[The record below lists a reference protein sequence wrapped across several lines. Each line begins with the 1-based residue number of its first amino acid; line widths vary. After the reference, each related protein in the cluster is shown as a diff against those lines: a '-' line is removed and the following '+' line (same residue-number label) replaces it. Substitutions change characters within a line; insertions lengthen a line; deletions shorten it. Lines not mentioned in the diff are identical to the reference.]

1 MDENNI
7 MATDYTTIRDID
19 CPNNNCGSSF
29 EVGSSLS
36 LVENVFDSALVQR
49 GVVVRCSNCYVR
61 LILCAHCPY
70 VSLLTKDSKRYIKT
84 GHRSRCDGAPGRN
97 EVDDFNNNDDHY
109 HNDMEHDND
118 DQQADDAP
126 APMMML
132 RDFENVFRNT
142 QSARYFFDKHRS
154 DSDMGGAM
162 GMVYRCKNN
171 IVDGTVFADKDDT
184 KLYFD
189 LFAVVFDLPES
200 KQKLQMNFLMRLYNM
215 NQSRLRPGESG
226 VTIPLTHLQ
235 LQQQLL
241 RNSASLAKQLPIE
254 RFENVDNIHAMVSI
268 DDTITLQ
275 MAHGNHPVGWLQTE
289 DGTPCTGGINGRP
302 HAERLL
308 AKQRDNIR
316 NQGYDPDKVA
326 IGWVSVWSD
335 GFVTSWVKQ
344 KEKGAWVFTV
354 TISMPGDCE
363 NFEAYT
369 HVVGLGPQEADH
381 DTLINHAL
389 RDIGKLTIVKRRY
402 CGLQKKF
409 IDTSFVLLVYS
420 ADRPERY
427 KITFTTD
434 GGTFHKCFGVA
445 AILDPKNLPSCERC
459 FKSRVSQMCHN
470 VLLPNG
476 NNSICDDE
484 LCCDWNFDT
493 PDSEVWKNSARLGQ
507 VFPPHRP
514 LKYPNTVNTTVQNE
528 VPECRPIPTGHIRPQ
543 RLTFELLIK
552 CVAVTFYHLTLGE
565 WRKNNAEAYLSSI
578 GIKVGKGGVL
588 VMVVNAAAT
597 ANDEIK
603 DIQDANEKQQK
614 VKSMMSAKEL
624 LRLKAIPEL
633 WYLALELGIVNMDSF
648 IEIPMHHLFT
658 GKS

>member
-1 MDENNI
+1 
-7 MATDYTTIRDID
+7 MATDNYSNYRTVRDID
-19 CPNNNCGSSF
+19 CPNPICDNSI
-29 EVGSSLS
+29 EAGSSLR
-36 LVENVFDSALVQR
+36 LEDNIFDH
-49 GVVVRCSNCYVR
+49 GVIVRCNDCYAR
-61 LILCAHCPY
+61 LILCVHCKY
-70 VSLLTKDSKRYIKT
+70 ASLLSKRTKQYIKND
-84 GHRSRCDGAPGRN
+84 HKSVCVGAPSRN

-109 HNDMEHDND
+109 HLEHDDND
-118 DQQADDAP
+118 DEQGGADDSP
-126 APMMML
+126 SPML
-132 RDFENVFRNT
+132 ILHDFANAFHNI

-154 DSDMGGAM
+154 GSNMGGAM

-171 IVDGTVFADKDDT
+171 IVDGTTFADEDDT

-241 RNSASLAKQLPIE
+241 RNNASLAKQLPIE
-254 RFENVDNIHAMVSI
+254 RFEKVDNIHAMVSI
-268 DDTITLQ
+268 DDIITLQ
-275 MAHGNHPVGWLQTE
+275 MAHGNNPVGWLQTE
-289 DGTPCTGGINGRP
+289 DGASCTGGINGSP
-302 HAERLL
+302 HATRLL
-308 AKQRDNIR
+308 AKQRENIR
-316 NQGYDPDKVA
+316 AQGYNPDKVA

-335 GFVTSWVKQ
+335 GFVTTWIKQ
-344 KEKGAWVFTV
+344 KENGAWVFTV
-354 TISMPGDCE
+354 TISMPGDCD

-369 HVVGLGPQEADH
+369 HVVGLGPQDADH

-389 RDIGKLTIVKRRY
+389 RDIDKLTIVKRRY

-445 AILDPKNLPSCERC
+445 AILDPKTLPSCERC
-459 FKSRVSQMCHN
+459 FKTRVSQMCHN

-476 NNSICDDE
+476 NNSICDGR
-484 LCCDWNFDT
+484 CCGDWNLDK
-493 PDSEVWKNSARLGQ
+493 PDSEVWQTSARSDQ
-507 VFPPHRP
+507 VFPRN
-514 LKYPNTVNTTVQNE
+514 LNYPTAVSTTVQNE
-528 VPECRPIPTGHIRPQ
+528 VPECRLIPTGHIRPQ

-552 CVAVTFYHLTLGE
+552 CVAVTFYHLTLGQ
-565 WRKNNAEAYLSSI
+565 WLKKNAEAYLSSI
-578 GIKVGKGGVL
+578 GIRVGKDGKGVL
-588 VMVVNAAAT
+588 EMVVKAAAT
-597 ANDEIK
+597 AKDEIK
-603 DIQDANEKQQK
+603 DIQDATEKQQK